1 MPSTLVNLFILILA
15 ALGGF
20 YQIYIHPLL
29 KLYGVFDGQVQNIGT
44 RDCYKVEELQTC
56 EKAVLHQA
64 TGVIYFACSNPHNRA
79 GVFNSP
85 HDAQKRVQT
94 RTESD
99 YLATYDASTKK
110 VTRLSFT
117 NGFTTEDTSAVHGMD
132 VVPNSSDPKK
142 LWIYLVNHRVPK
154 GDPPLNGLDSV
165 IELFETEVGSSSVT
179 HIKTFDYPEYIIH
192 PNDVVGSPDGKSFYF
207 TNHVYTRT
215 PQNEIF
221 AYFHNVIIK
230 GRASIGYCHIDKGCK
245 LAATGLPTNNGLAST
260 GNGTW
265 YLASTFNGGI
275 RVFEE
280 GNDNDLV
287 LVDTI
292 PTKYGMDNLSID
304 KNGAVWAAAFPKMFT
319 LLKQMTDMD
328 ARAPSAVFRLAA
340 NTGADKFYGK
350 KYILDIPWQDNGTL
364 ALGSTT
370 FVHDADRKRLIT
382 TGVMAPWVTVCNL

>member
-1 MPSTLVNLFILILA
+1 MPSALVNLFILILA
-15 ALGGF
+15 ASGGF

-29 KLYGVFDGQVQNIGT
+29 KLYGVFDGQVQNFGT

-64 TGVIYFACSNPHNRA
+64 TGIIYFACSNPHNRA
-79 GVFNSP
+79 GIFNSP
-85 HDAQKRVQT
+85 SDAQKRVQT
-94 RTESD
+94 RTELD
-99 YLATYDASTKK
+99 YLATYDPSTKK

-154 GDPPLNGLDSV
+154 GDPLLNGLDSV

-207 TNHVYTRT
+207 TNHMYTRT
-215 PQNEIF
+215 PQKEVF
-221 AYFHNVIIK
+221 AYFHNVIVK
-230 GRASIGYCHIDKGCK
+230 GRTSIGYCHIDKGYK
-245 LAATGLPTNNGLAST
+245 LAATGLPANNGLASS

-275 RVFEE
+275 RILEE
-280 GNDNDLV
+280 GNDNDL
-287 LVDTI
+287 
-292 PTKYGMDNLSID
+292 
-304 KNGAVWAAAFPKMFT
+304 
-319 LLKQMTDMD
+319 QMTDID
-328 ARAPSAVFRLAA
+328 AHTPSTVFRLVA
-340 NTGADKFYGK
+340 NTGADNFYGK
-350 KYILDIPWQDNGTL
+350 KYVLDIPWQDNGTL

-382 TGVMAPWVTVCNL
+382 TGVMAPWVTVCTL

>member
-1 MPSTLVNLFILILA
+1 MPSALVNLFILILA
-15 ALGGF
+15 ASGGF

-29 KLYGVFDGQVQNIGT
+29 KLYGVFDGQVQNFGT

-64 TGVIYFACSNPHNRA
+64 TGIIYFACSNPHNRA
-79 GVFNSP
+79 GIFNSP
-85 HDAQKRVQT
+85 SDAQKRVQT
-94 RTESD
+94 RTELD
-99 YLATYDASTKK
+99 YLATYDPSTKK

-154 GDPPLNGLDSV
+154 GDPLLNGLDSV

-207 TNHVYTRT
+207 TNHMYTRT
-215 PQNEIF
+215 PQKEVLQLVSP
-221 AYFHNVIIK
+221 A
-230 GRASIGYCHIDKGCK
+230 
-245 LAATGLPTNNGLAST
+245 NNGLASS

-275 RVFEE
+275 RILEE
-280 GNDNDLV
+280 GNDNDL
-287 LVDTI
+287 
-292 PTKYGMDNLSID
+292 
-304 KNGAVWAAAFPKMFT
+304 
-319 LLKQMTDMD
+319 QMTDID
-328 ARAPSAVFRLAA
+328 AHAPSTVFRLVA
-340 NTGADKFYGK
+340 NTGADNFYGK
-350 KYILDIPWQDNGTL
+350 KYVLDIPWQDNGTL

-382 TGVMAPWVTVCNL
+382 TGVMAPWVTVCTL

>member
-29 KLYGVFDGQVQNIGT
+29 KIYGVFDGQVQNIGT

-79 GVFNSP
+79 GIFNSP

-94 RTESD
+94 RTELD
-99 YLATYDASTKK
+99 YLATYDPSTKK

-165 IELFETEVGSSSVT
+165 IELFEMEVGSTSLT

-221 AYFHNVIIK
+221 AYFHSVIVK

-245 LAATGLPTNNGLAST
+245 LAATGLPANNGLAST

-292 PTKYGMDNLSID
+292 PTKYGLDNLSID
-304 KNGAVWAAAFPKMFT
+304 KNGAVWAAAFPKMFA
-319 LLKQMTDMD
+319 LLKQMTDID
-328 ARAPSAVFRLAA
+328 AHAPSAVFRLAA

-350 KYILDIPWQDNGTL
+350 KYVLDIPWQENGTL

-382 TGVMAPWVTVCNL
+382 TGIMAPWVTVCNL